1 MDKESDEEGSKAL
14 KGGQVRMNPAIYNI
28 LHNKPPVGLELIR
41 RDEIFKSIQYH
52 LNPCYIVSEVD
63 PN

>member
-1 MDKESDEEGSKAL
+1 
-14 KGGQVRMNPAIYNI
+14 MNPAIYNI